1 LKILLAPEAATLLR
15 VTPNR
20 VYELAK
26 RGVITCVRVG
36 RQVRFCEEHLLEWIA
51 NGGSP
56 LSDDKASFFAIPNVP
71 ASSTRR

>member
-1 LKILLAPEAATLLR
+1 VKILLAPEAAALLR

-26 RGVITCVRVG
+26 RGVIPCVRVG
-36 RQVRFCEEHLLEWIA
+36 RQVRFSEEHLLEWIG

-56 LSDDKASFFAIPNVP
+56 LQDDKTSLLAIPTV
-71 ASSTRR
+71 AGSARR